1 MAKSTMH
8 DDYTA
13 VSFSL
18 DNIEEVVAVVNA
30 SANAE
35 LACLQ
40 NWLYYSKLS
49 LTVFKTR
56 AIRLGSQKTFRNIYK
71 QIVPRPR
78 FQINDSDIDLL
89 KETMCLGR
97 ILYDS
102 LTWETAVECI
112 RT

>member
-13 VSFSL
+13 ASFSL

-30 SANAE
+30 SVNAE

-40 NWLYYSKLS
+40 NWLHCSKLS

-56 AIRLGSQKTFRNIYK
+56 SMRFGSPKTFRNIDK

-78 FQINDSDIDLL
+78 FQMNGSDIDLL
-89 KETMCLGR
+89 KATMCLGR